1 MRRER
6 FDSELSSLTPIIIH
20 DNETNQLLLNG
31 TSLLLETL
39 RQGIVKIISDVFVQS
54 ASTAEKKKVS
64 SVILFAAAVNE
75 LRGGGVERSGLA
87 VMGKVYQGLRDLVK
101 LVGDEGYGDIEAG
114 KEEQRSQ
121 WNAWLERS
129 IAGVKGMKQQHGE
142 Q

>member
-1 MRRER
+1 M
-6 FDSELSSLTPIIIH
+6 
-20 DNETNQLLLNG
+20 
-31 TSLLLETL
+31 
-39 RQGIVKIISDVFVQS
+39 
-54 ASTAEKKKVS
+54 
-64 SVILFAAAVNE
+64 
-75 LRGGGVERSGLA
+75 ERSGLA

-101 LVGDEGYGDIEAG
+101 LVVDEGYGEIEAG